1 MTSWFRSWH
10 GAPTDMKWRTIARR
24 AGVPSGYVTAIVWTL
39 LDRASQAG
47 DRGSI
52 AGYDVEE
59 IAVALDF
66 EPEEVEAVIAAM
78 RNKGVLDGDTFTGWA
93 KHQPAREDGSADRAK
108 AWRERKRAENQQVS
122 EDRTQANAGER
133 TKTPR
138 EDTDTDTDI
147 PPENTTCS
155 LPPKGEDK
163 RTPGRALPA
172 NWQPTERHFALGKS
186 LGFSDQAIS
195 EAADA
200 MRDWAD
206 ANRNRAVGRKADWDK
221 TFNNWLRNNVP
232 KGHSARDGP
241 RRNNVIDAA
250 DALNTR
256 IRERYNAEPDADRY
270 QQALPSP
277 DRW

>member
-10 GAPTDMKWRTIARR
+10 GAPTDMKWRTIAKR

-39 LDRASQAG
+39 LDRASQA
-47 DRGSI
+47 DERGSI
-52 AGYDVEE
+52 AGYDAEE

-66 EPEEVEAVIAAM
+66 DPDQVEAVIAAM
-78 RNKGVLDGDTFTGWA
+78 RDKGVLDGDTFTGWA
-93 KHQPAREDGSADRAK
+93 KHQPGREDGSAERAK

-138 EDTDTDTDI
+138 EDTDTDI

-163 RTPGRALPA
+163 RTPGRALPSD
-172 NWQPTERHFALGKS
+172 WQPKEKHFELGRV
-186 LGFSDQAIS
+186 LGFSDQAIRDAS
-195 EAADA
+195 DA

-232 KGHSARDGP
+232 KSHSARDGP
-241 RRNNVIDAA
+241 QSRGSLTDAA
-250 DALNTR
+250 IDFQHETR
-256 IRERYNAEPDADRY
+256 RPRHEPETRTIPLLAR
-270 QQALPSP
+270 SG
-277 DRW
+277 

>member
-10 GAPTDMKWRTIARR
+10 GAPTDMKWRTIAKR
-24 AGVPSGYVTAIVWTL
+24 AGVPSGYVTAIVWVL
-39 LDRASQAG
+39 LDRASQAD

-78 RNKGVLDGDTFTGWA
+78 RNKGVLDGDMFTGWA
-93 KHQPAREDGSADRAK
+93 KHQPAREDGSAERAK

-122 EDRTQANAGER
+122 KDRTQANAGER

-138 EDTDTDTDI
+138 EETDTDTDI

-155 LPPKGEDK
+155 RPPKGEAK
-163 RTPGRALPA
+163 RTRGRKLPED
-172 NWQPTERHFALGKS
+172 WQPKESHFELGSS
-186 LGFSDQAIS
+186 LGFSAQAVRN
-195 EAADA
+195 AADA

-206 ANRNRAVGRKADWDK
+206 ANSNRAIGKKSCWDK

-232 KGHSARDGP
+232 KGHASRDGP
-241 RRNNVIDAA
+241 PRRNLTDAA
-250 DALNTR
+250 IDFNR
-256 IRERYNAEPDADRY
+256 WMSPDAEPDTSRDQY
-270 QQALPSP
+270 ALPSP